1 MKKIHLKISL
11 SHRKKSI
18 LNLLKWLIFVTKN
31 DKKKRK
37 ERKTWSESIISI
49 ISRFL
54 KQFLFMKDIQ
64 GIREIIKKWI
74 KQFNIKSFLVNY

>member
-31 DKKKRK
+31 DKKKEKK
-37 ERKTWSESIISI
+37 EKHDQNR
-49 ISRFL
+49 
-54 KQFLFMKDIQ
+54 
-64 GIREIIKKWI
+64 
-74 KQFNIKSFLVNY
+74 